1 MKKLLSL
8 LAVIL
13 LVGGFLV
20 GCGNKEAKQA
30 ANQPEGGEKLKVV
43 TTIFPPYDFA
53 KKIGGDKVEVVML
66 LNPGAESH
74 SYQPSPKDIETIKNA
89 DLFIYTGSHNEYW
102 ADKIL
107 EAVDGKKPEVMKLMD
122 MVPLLEEEVV
132 EGMEDHHDHDHDAD
146 DKHDHTHDADD
157 KHEHDADDK
166 HDHAHDADDKHE
178 HEAEDAHDHAHDAD
192 DKHDHDAEEKHGHE
206 LADDRHDHDVDEHVW
221 TSPINAIKIVA
232 AIKDKMIEKDAAN
245 KDYYE
250 ENAKLYTKELET
262 LDKEIRDLVNNAKRR
277 TILFGDRFPFRYFA
291 AEYQIDYYAAFT
303 GCSTETEA
311 DASTIVFLEKQVK
324 EKNLPVVFTI
334 EMSNGKI
341 ADAISEDTGAKKLV
355 LHSVHNL
362 SKDEAESGED
372 YLSIMRKNLKNLG
385 EALN

>member
-1 MKKLLSL
+1 MKKILSV

-20 GCGNKEAKQA
+20 GCGNKEANKPAEQG
-30 ANQPEGGEKLKVV
+30 EGGEKLKIV

-74 SYQPSPKDIETIKNA
+74 SYQPSPKDIETIKSA

-122 MVPLLEEEVV
+122 LVPLLEEEVV
-132 EGMEDHHDHDHDAD
+132 EGMEDHHDHEHAHDAD
-146 DKHDHTHDADD
+146 DKHNHENDHDTDHKHDHE
-157 KHEHDADDK
+157 HEHDADDK
-166 HDHAHDADDKHE
+166 HNHDHDHDTDHKHDHEHDHDADDK
-178 HEAEDAHDHAHDAD
+178 
-192 DKHDHDAEEKHGHE
+192 
-206 LADDRHDHDVDEHVW
+206 HDHDVDEHVW

-232 AIKDKMIEKDAAN
+232 AIRDKMIAKDTAN

-291 AEYQIDYYAAFT
+291 AEYKLDYYAAFT

-355 LHSVHNL
+355 LHSCHNL
-362 SKDEAESGED
+362 TKDEAESGED